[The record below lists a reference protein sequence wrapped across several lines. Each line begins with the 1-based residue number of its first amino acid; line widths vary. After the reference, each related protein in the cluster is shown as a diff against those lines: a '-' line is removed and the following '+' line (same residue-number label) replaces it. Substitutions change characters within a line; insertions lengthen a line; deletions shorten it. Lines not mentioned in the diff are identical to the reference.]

1 MKSLFLVSALAVVA
15 QTAAYAANQ
24 PATPAAGSAGAW
36 PNWRGPNF
44 DGSTSAKN
52 LPDTITPE
60 NALWKTPLPGP
71 AASTPIVSGDR
82 VFVST
87 ADVAEKKLL
96 GLCLDKKTGAVVWK
110 KEIGEGV
117 NSDDKS
123 NYANPSPVT
132 DGKVVI
138 FHFATGDTAAYD
150 FAGTEVWKRNLQ
162 TDYGSWAIQWTPA
175 SSPVLTKGQLIFQVL
190 QRDASFEFYGKQ
202 KGTPGGTIESYLL
215 SLDPATGKEKWKQI
229 RPSDAKAESR
239 ESFSTPMPWTFNG
252 RDELLVT
259 GGDCLSG
266 HSLTD
271 GKELWRTES
280 WNPTKIGHWRLVPGP
295 IAGDGI
301 VLACAPKR
309 APVYAVKAGATGGVI
324 GMSDMAWVTGKDTQ
338 NEDVSSDVSTPLF
351 YQGRFYVLNSDRKA
365 MSCVE
370 PKTGKLIW
378 EQRVEGGAKIESSP
392 TAGDGKIY
400 FQDMRA
406 KVTILAAGDTP
417 KVIFSGTMASGEE
430 KDVRSSIALADG
442 LAFVRTTGML
452 YCVGAK

>member
-1 MKSLFLVSALAVVA
+1 MKNILLVSAVAIASQAVA
-15 QTAAYAANQ
+15 FAANQ
-24 PATPAAGSAGAW
+24 GTTAPAAAGAW

-44 DGSTSAKN
+44 DGSSTAKN
-52 LPDTITPE
+52 LPDKITPE
-60 NALWKTPLPGP
+60 NALWKTPMPGP
-71 AASTPIVSGDR
+71 AASTPIVSGDK
-82 VFVST
+82 VFVSST
-87 ADVAEKKLL
+87 DVAAKKLV
-96 GLCLDKKTGAVVWK
+96 GLCIDKKTGAVVWR
-110 KEIGEGV
+110 KEIGEGL

-150 FAGTEVWKRNLQ
+150 FTGKEVWKRNLQ
-162 TDYGSWAIQWTPA
+162 SDYGSWAIQWTPA
-175 SSPVLTKGQLIFQVL
+175 SSPVLVKDQVIFQVL
-190 QRDASFEFYGKQ
+190 QRDSSFEFYGKR
-202 KGTPGGTIESYLL
+202 KGTPGGTNESYLL
-215 SLDPATGKEKWKQI
+215 SLDPATGKEKWKQV

-239 ESFSTPMPWTFNG
+239 ESFSTPMPWTHNG
-252 RDELLVT
+252 REELLVT

-301 VLACAPKR
+301 ILACAPKR

-324 GMSDMAWVTGKDTQ
+324 TMGDMAWITGRETK

-351 YQGRFYVLNSDRKA
+351 YQGKFYVLNSDRKS

-378 EQRVEGGAKIESSP
+378 EHRVEGGAKIEASP

-417 KVIFSGTMASGEE
+417 KEIFSGSMASGEE
-430 KDVRSSIALADG
+430 KDVRSSVALADG
-442 LAFVRTTGML
+442 MALVRTTGIL
-452 YCVGAK
+452 YCVGTK